1 MGIDDANLASGY
13 ETPPS
18 KSPPIRSP
26 LSTSE
31 VMEVGMKSLCE
42 ALESCSEINTSSSTR
57 EHLCRT

>member
-26 LSTSE
+26 LSTTE
-31 VMEVGMKSLCE
+31 VMEVGMKSICE
-42 ALESCSEINTSSSTR
+42 TLVSYSKMNTSSSTS
-57 EHLCRT
+57 EQ